1 MPGLNGHSNGHSVN
15 GHGGVGGG
23 SLIERDL
30 ADPHRKRGTYAILER
45 AVRTGMDM
53 PADTLK
59 AAVGTAIRDMNHND
73 RRIVA
78 RAREFLLAV
87 QRHSVEAAIALDKIE
102 RLDDPHGVTD
112 RSALTIT
119 FRDEHANRMTD
130 LLDA

>member
-1 MPGLNGHSNGHSVN
+1 MPHLNGHSNGHSVN
-15 GHGGVGGG
+15 GQAGVGGG
-23 SLIERDL
+23 TLIERDL

-45 AVRTGMDM
+45 AVSTGMDM

-87 QRHSVEAAIALDKIE
+87 QKHSVEAAIALDKIE
-102 RLDDPHGVTD
+102 RLDGGQDTD
-112 RSALTIT
+112 RATLSI
-119 FRDEHANRMTD
+119 RYVDETAHRFGSLHAP
-130 LLDA
+130 